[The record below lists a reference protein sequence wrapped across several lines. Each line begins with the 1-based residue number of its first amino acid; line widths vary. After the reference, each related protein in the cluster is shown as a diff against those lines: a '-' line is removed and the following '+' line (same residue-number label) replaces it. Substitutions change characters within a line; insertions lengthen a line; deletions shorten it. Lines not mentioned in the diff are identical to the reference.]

1 MPCLRFPNAI
11 DDKLYT
17 AEYRCG
23 KQNKDS
29 LKKSTKK
36 EYASKIEEYL
46 NPYVIISYAIFFGA
60 TLCTVIA
67 YKKVDLSFG
76 PILGTTEYIF
86 VAVLSRL
93 VLKEHISIKKIIGL
107 GVIIAGIVVYAL

>member
-1 MPCLRFPNAI
+1 MNSKLFFTLILLFGFLVSAI
-11 DDKLYT
+11 AQIL
-17 AEYRCG
+17 
-23 KQNKDS
+23 

-93 VLKEHISIKKIIGL
+93 VLKEHISLKKIIGL
-107 GVIIAGIVVYAL
+107 GVIIVGIVIFKL

>member
-1 MPCLRFPNAI
+1 MNSKLFFTLILLFGFLVSAI
-11 DDKLYT
+11 AQIL
-17 AEYRCG
+17 
-23 KQNKDS
+23 
-29 LKKSTKK
+29 LKKSAQK